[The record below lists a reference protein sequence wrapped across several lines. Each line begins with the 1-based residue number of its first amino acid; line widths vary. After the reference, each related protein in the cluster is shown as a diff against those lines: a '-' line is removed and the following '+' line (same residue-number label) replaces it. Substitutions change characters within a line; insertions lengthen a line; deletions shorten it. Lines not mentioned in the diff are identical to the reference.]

1 MSQTADN
8 NQDAATVPERI
19 TRIVDFRIPLPW
31 LLSGAAIVLWALISM
46 YFELKQVSANVNELQ
61 VTVKSGNSQAVT
73 LAGEQAL
80 LRYRVE
86 NLEAAQRNPQ
96 PYQQAPPRR

>member
-1 MSQTADN
+1 MTQSAESQNAND
-8 NQDAATVPERI
+8 VPERI

-31 LLSGAAIVLWALISM
+31 LLSGAIVVLWALISM
-46 YFELKQVSANVNELQ
+46 YFELKQVSNNVSELQ
-61 VTVKSGNSQAVT
+61 ITVKSGNSQAVT

-96 PYQQAPPRR
+96 VFQSPAQRR